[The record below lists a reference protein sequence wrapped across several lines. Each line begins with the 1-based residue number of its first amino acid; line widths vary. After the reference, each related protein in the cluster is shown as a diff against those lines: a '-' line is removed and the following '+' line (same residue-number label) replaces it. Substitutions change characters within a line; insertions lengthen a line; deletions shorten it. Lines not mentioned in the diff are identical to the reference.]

1 MIFVGDGFPCQYRP
15 SRIKNN
21 KYRKGIF
28 MGILNEMFGDG
39 ESLSERAEG
48 ELLAAGDYVSEKEKM
63 LSGYKEFRKR
73 YIMKNL
79 VLRLFIVAI
88 AMASAV
94 FMFVTSP
101 ADDKMIPVF
110 CVFLCF
116 FIAFYFIGQN
126 VGNKKKYM
134 KSLDDLSGIPYHV
147 EIYTDKIKISDMS
160 PVEETSEE
168 ASEEAAETEIS
179 PEEEIPQEEENPTT
193 VIHLDSSIV
202 DLLDKENVFILVV
215 NKAYLFI
222 VPKSAFDKESTQK
235 IKEKLSAI
243 MGIRYK
249 CT

>member
-1 MIFVGDGFPCQYRP
+1 
-15 SRIKNN
+15 
-21 KYRKGIF
+21 

-39 ESLSERAEG
+39 ESLYERAEG
-48 ELLAAGDYVSEKEKM
+48 ELLAAGDYVSEKETM
-63 LSGYKEFRKR
+63 LTGYKEFRKR

-79 VLRLFIVAI
+79 ILRLFIVAI
-88 AMASAV
+88 ATASAV
-94 FMFVTSP
+94 FMFVTSSGE
-101 ADDKMIPVF
+101 DRIIPVF

-160 PVEETSEE
+160 PVEEVPK
-168 ASEEAAETEIS
+168 ETEEESS
-179 PEEEIPQEEENPTT
+179 PEGETEENPTT
-193 VIHLDSSIV
+193 VIHLDSPIV
-202 DLLDKENVFILVV
+202 DLVDKEDIFILVV
-215 NKAYLFI
+215 KKAYLFI
-222 VPKSAFDKESTQK
+222 VPKSAFDAEGVQK

-249 CT
+249 CI

>member
-1 MIFVGDGFPCQYRP
+1 
-15 SRIKNN
+15 
-21 KYRKGIF
+21 

-63 LSGYKEFRKR
+63 LTGYKEFRKR

-79 VLRLFIVAI
+79 LLRLFIVAV
-88 AMASAV
+88 ALASAV
-94 FMFVTSP
+94 FMLVTSS

-110 CVFLCF
+110 CVVLCV
-116 FIAFYFIGQN
+116 FIAVYFISQN
-126 VGNKKKYM
+126 VQNKKKYM

-160 PVEETSEE
+160 PVEETPAE
-168 ASEEAAETEIS
+168 ASEEATETEIS
-179 PEEEIPQEEENPTT
+179 PEEEVQQEEENPTT
-193 VIHLDSSIV
+193 LIHLDSSIV
-202 DLLDKENVFILVV
+202 DLLDKEDIFILVV

-222 VPKSAFDKESTQK
+222 VPKSAFSQEDTQK
-235 IKEKLSAI
+235 VREKLSAI

-249 CT
+249 TV

>member
-1 MIFVGDGFPCQYRP
+1 
-15 SRIKNN
+15 
-21 KYRKGIF
+21 

-79 VLRLFIVAI
+79 VLRLFIVAL

-94 FMFVTSP
+94 FMFVTSS

-110 CVFLCF
+110 CMVLCV
-116 FIAFYFIGQN
+116 FIAVYFISQN
-126 VGNKKKYM
+126 VQNKKKYM
-134 KSLDDLSGIPYHV
+134 ASVDDLAGIPYHV

-160 PVEETSEE
+160 PIEKSAEE
-168 ASEEAAETEIS
+168 ASEEVSKETETEIS

-193 VIHLDSSIV
+193 VIHLDSPIV
-202 DLLDKENVFILVV
+202 ELLDDHNKYILVV
-215 NKAYLFI
+215 KKAYVFI
-222 VPKSAFDKESTQK
+222 IPKSAFTKDENL
-235 IKEKLSAI
+235 LSIPRLHEI
-243 MGIRYK
+243 MGIRWK
-249 CT
+249 CIYMPGADAETMALR

>member
-1 MIFVGDGFPCQYRP
+1 
-15 SRIKNN
+15 
-21 KYRKGIF
+21 

-48 ELLAAGDYVSEKEKM
+48 ELLAAGDYVSEKEIM

-79 VLRLFIVAI
+79 ILRLFIVAI
-88 AMASAV
+88 AFASAV
-94 FMFVTSP
+94 FMFVTTP
-101 ADDKMIPVF
+101 WDGKMIPFF
-110 CVFLCF
+110 CMVLCI
-116 FIAFYFIGQN
+116 FIASYFMGQN

-160 PVEETSEE
+160 PIEKTEEVPEET
-168 ASEEAAETEIS
+168 ETDS
-179 PEEEIPQEEENPTT
+179 PQEEENPTT

-202 DLLDKENVFILVV
+202 DLVDKEDIFILVV
-215 NKAYLFI
+215 KKAYLFI
-222 VPKSAFDKESTQK
+222 VPKSAFDTEGTQK

-249 CT
+249 A